1 MWIRSQ
7 NGMSLIDCTSFA
19 VEKFFEQYEVVTLNN
34 SSRITVEL
42 GTYSSEKKALKVL
55 DEIQKRVEYPG
66 STLVSPAP
74 LKNYYR
80 LSPIGDFFY
89 QMPQDEDVIV

>member
-1 MWIRSQ
+1 MWVRSQ

-42 GTYSSEKKALKVL
+42 GTYSIEKKL
-55 DEIQKRVEYPG
+55 
-66 STLVSPAP
+66 
-74 LKNYYR
+74 
-80 LSPIGDFFY
+80 
-89 QMPQDEDVIV
+89 